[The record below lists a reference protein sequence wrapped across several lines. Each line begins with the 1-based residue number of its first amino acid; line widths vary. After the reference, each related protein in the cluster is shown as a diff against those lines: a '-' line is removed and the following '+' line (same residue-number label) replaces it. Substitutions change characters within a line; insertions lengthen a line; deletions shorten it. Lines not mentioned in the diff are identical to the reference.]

1 MGGGNVKKRKAAAA
15 AAVTVAAV
23 AGVVTGTA
31 FDSPMDLVPEIA
43 VTAEQQ
49 ADDDGAAV
57 VEQRKGPAARV
68 RQWALGL
75 PTAVRML
82 VAVPLWCFGWVLM
95 SAASLLWVGASPW
108 LARLLSWG
116 CLAVLL
122 MAVFAC
128 SVKAAFPEVPFR
140 KILRPGNVLFLLLAS
155 AVLCAAD
162 LALPT
167 MWKGYNAVSCTVWR
181 VGATALLAF
190 LCCME
195 LKRQGKRTVKKQA
208 ASVSE
213 RTAVELEAMRLADTV
228 CGNKKS

>member
-1 MGGGNVKKRKAAAA
+1 MKKRKAAAA

-31 FDSPMDLVPEIA
+31 FDSPVDLVPEIA

-49 ADDDGAAV
+49 ADDDDAAV
-57 VEQRKGPAARV
+57 TEQRKGPAARV
-68 RQWALGL
+68 RQWVQGL
-75 PTAVRML
+75 PAAVRML

-95 SAASLLWVGASPW
+95 SAASLLWAGATPW

-116 CLAVLL
+116 CLALLL

-128 SVKAAFPEVPFR
+128 SVKAAFPEVPLR
-140 KILRPGNVLFLLLAS
+140 KILRPGNVLFLLLTS

-167 MWKGYNAVSCTVWR
+167 LWKDYNAVSRTVWR
-181 VGATALLAF
+181 IGAAALLAF
-190 LCCME
+190 LCCTE
-195 LKRQGKRTVKKQA
+195 LKYQAKRTVRKQQTA
-208 ASVSE
+208 PVSK

-228 CGNKKS
+228 CGTRNP

>member
-1 MGGGNVKKRKAAAA
+1 MKKRKAAAA

-31 FDSPMDLVPEIA
+31 FDSPVDLVPEIA

-49 ADDDGAAV
+49 ADDDDAAAT
-57 VEQRKGPAARV
+57 EQRKGPAARV
-68 RQWALGL
+68 RQWVQGL
-75 PTAVRML
+75 PAAVRML

-95 SAASLLWVGASPW
+95 SAASLLWAGATPW

-116 CLAVLL
+116 CLALLL

-128 SVKAAFPEVPFR
+128 SVKAAFPEVPLR

-167 MWKGYNAVSCTVWR
+167 LWKDYNAVSRTVWR
-181 VGATALLAF
+181 IGAAALLAF
-190 LCCME
+190 LCCTE
-195 LKRQGKRTVKKQA
+195 LKHQAKRTVRKQQTA
-208 ASVSE
+208 PVSK
-213 RTAVELEAMRLADTV
+213 RSAVELEAMRLADTV
-228 CGNKKS
+228 CGTRNP

>member
-1 MGGGNVKKRKAAAA
+1 MKKRKAAAA
-15 AAVTVAAV
+15 AAVTVAAA
-23 AGVVTGTA
+23 AGVITGTA

-49 ADDDGAAV
+49 AEDEGAAV
-57 VEQRKGPAARV
+57 MEQRRGPAARV
-68 RQWALGL
+68 RQWVLGL
-75 PTAVRML
+75 PAAVRML

-95 SAASLLWVGASPW
+95 SAASLLWAGATPW

-122 MAVFAC
+122 LAVFTC
-128 SVKAAFPEVPFR
+128 SVKAAFPGVPLR

-167 MWKGYNAVSCTVWR
+167 MWKGYNAISRTVWR
-181 VGATALLAF
+181 VGAAALLAF
-190 LCCME
+190 LCCAE
-195 LKRQGKRTVKKQA
+195 LKHQAKRTVRKQQVA
-208 ASVSE
+208 PVSK

-228 CGNKKS
+228 CGTRNP

>member
-1 MGGGNVKKRKAAAA
+1 MKKRKAAAA

-31 FDSPMDLVPEIA
+31 FDSPVDLVPEIA

-49 ADDDGAAV
+49 ADDDDAAAT
-57 VEQRKGPAARV
+57 EQRKGPAARV
-68 RQWALGL
+68 RQWVQGL
-75 PTAVRML
+75 PAAVRML

-95 SAASLLWVGASPW
+95 SAASMLWAGATPW

-116 CLAVLL
+116 CLALLL

-128 SVKAAFPEVPFR
+128 SVKSAFPEVPLR

-167 MWKGYNAVSCTVWR
+167 MWKDYNAVSRTVWR
-181 VGATALLAF
+181 IGAAALLAF
-190 LCCME
+190 LCCTE
-195 LKRQGKRTVKKQA
+195 LKHQAKRTVRKQQTA
-208 ASVSE
+208 PVSK

-228 CGNKKS
+228 CGTRNP

>member
-1 MGGGNVKKRKAAAA
+1 MKKRKAAAA

-49 ADDDGAAV
+49 TDDDDAAV
-57 VEQRKGPAARV
+57 AEQRKGPAARV
-68 RQWALGL
+68 RQWVLGL
-75 PTAVRML
+75 PASVRML
-82 VAVPLWCFGWVLM
+82 VAVPLWCFGWALM
-95 SAASLLWVGASPW
+95 SAASLLWAGATPW

-116 CLAVLL
+116 CLAILL
-122 MAVFAC
+122 LAVFTC
-128 SVKAAFPEVPFR
+128 SVKAAFPEVPLR

-167 MWKGYNAVSCTVWR
+167 VWKGYNAVSRTVWR
-181 VGATALLAF
+181 VGAAALLAF
-190 LCCME
+190 LCCTE
-195 LKRQGKRTVKKQA
+195 LRHQGKRASQKRQA
-208 ASVSE
+208 APVSG

-228 CGNKKS
+228 CGTREP

>member
-1 MGGGNVKKRKAAAA
+1 MKKRKAAAA

-31 FDSPMDLVPEIA
+31 FDSPVDLVPEIA

-49 ADDDGAAV
+49 ADDDDAAV
-57 VEQRKGPAARV
+57 TEQRKGPATRV
-68 RQWALGL
+68 RQWVQGQPA
-75 PTAVRML
+75 AVRML

-95 SAASLLWVGASPW
+95 SAASLLWAGATPW

-116 CLAVLL
+116 CLALLL

-128 SVKAAFPEVPFR
+128 SVKAAFPEVPLR

-167 MWKGYNAVSCTVWR
+167 LWKDYNAVSRTVWR
-181 VGATALLAF
+181 IGAAALLAF
-190 LCCME
+190 LCCTE
-195 LKRQGKRTVKKQA
+195 LKHQAKRTVRKQQTA
-208 ASVSE
+208 PVSK

-228 CGNKKS
+228 CGTRNP

>member
-1 MGGGNVKKRKAAAA
+1 MKKRKAAAA

-31 FDSPMDLVPEIA
+31 FDSPVDLVPEIA

-49 ADDDGAAV
+49 ADDDDAAV
-57 VEQRKGPAARV
+57 TEQRKGPATRV
-68 RQWALGL
+68 RQWVQGQPA
-75 PTAVRML
+75 AVRML

-95 SAASLLWVGASPW
+95 SAASLLWVGATPW

-116 CLAVLL
+116 CLALLL

-128 SVKAAFPEVPFR
+128 SVKAAFPEVPLR

-167 MWKGYNAVSCTVWR
+167 LWKDYNAVSRTVWR
-181 VGATALLAF
+181 IGAAALLAF
-190 LCCME
+190 LCCTE
-195 LKRQGKRTVKKQA
+195 LKHQAKRTVRKQQTA
-208 ASVSE
+208 PVSK

-228 CGNKKS
+228 CGTRNP

>member
-1 MGGGNVKKRKAAAA
+1 MKKRKAAAA

-49 ADDDGAAV
+49 ADDDDAAV
-57 VEQRKGPAARV
+57 AEQRKSPSARV
-68 RQWALGL
+68 RQWVLGL
-75 PTAVRML
+75 PAAVRML

-122 MAVFAC
+122 LVVFAC
-128 SVKAAFPEVPFR
+128 SVKAAFPEVPLR

-155 AVLCAAD
+155 ALLCAAD

-167 MWKGYNAVSCTVWR
+167 MWKGYNTVSRTVWR
-181 VGATALLAF
+181 VGAAALLAF
-190 LCCME
+190 LCCTE
-195 LKRQGKRTVKKQA
+195 LRHQGKR
-208 ASVSE
+208 ASQKRQTAPVSE
-213 RTAVELEAMRLADTV
+213 RTAIELEAMRLADTV
-228 CGNKKS
+228 CGTREP

>member
-1 MGGGNVKKRKAAAA
+1 MKKRKAAAA

-31 FDSPMDLVPEIA
+31 FDSPADLVPEIA
-43 VTAEQQ
+43 LTAEQQ

-57 VEQRKGPAARV
+57 AEQRKGPAARV
-68 RQWALGL
+68 RQWVLGL
-75 PTAVRML
+75 PAAVRML

-95 SAASLLWVGASPW
+95 SAASLLWAGASPW

-122 MAVFAC
+122 LGVFAC
-128 SVKAAFPEVPFR
+128 SVKAAFPEVPLR

-155 AVLCAAD
+155 AVLCVAD
-162 LALPT
+162 LALPAV
-167 MWKGYNAVSCTVWR
+167 WKGYDAVFRTVWR
-181 VGATALLAF
+181 VGAAALLAV
-190 LCCME
+190 LCCTE
-195 LKRQGKRTVKKQA
+195 LKHQAKRAVKKRQA
-208 ASVSE
+208 APVSE

-228 CGNKKS
+228 CGTKKP

>member
-1 MGGGNVKKRKAAAA
+1 MKKRKAAAA

-31 FDSPMDLVPEIA
+31 FDSPVDLVPEIA

-57 VEQRKGPAARV
+57 TEQRKGPAARV
-68 RQWALGL
+68 RQWVQGL
-75 PTAVRML
+75 PAAVRML

-95 SAASLLWVGASPW
+95 SAASLLWAGATPW

-116 CLAVLL
+116 CLALLL

-128 SVKAAFPEVPFR
+128 SVKAAFPEVPLR

-155 AVLCAAD
+155 ALLCAAD
-162 LALPT
+162 LALPSL
-167 MWKGYNAVSCTVWR
+167 WKGYDPATRLVWR
-181 VGATALLAF
+181 VGSALLLAF
-190 LCCME
+190 LCFAE
-195 LKRQGKRTVKKQA
+195 LKWQGKRYA
-208 ASVSE
+208 AREEPASGRSF
-213 RTAVELEAMRLADTV
+213 VEEEAWRLADTV
-228 CGNKKS
+228 CPRR

>member
-1 MGGGNVKKRKAAAA
+1 MKKRKAAAA

-31 FDSPMDLVPEIA
+31 FDSPVDLVPEIA

-49 ADDDGAAV
+49 ADDDDAAV
-57 VEQRKGPAARV
+57 TEQRKGPAARV
-68 RQWALGL
+68 RQWVQGQPA
-75 PTAVRML
+75 AVRML

-95 SAASLLWVGASPW
+95 SAASLLWVGATPW

-116 CLAVLL
+116 CLALLL

-128 SVKAAFPEVPFR
+128 SVKAAFPEVPLR

-167 MWKGYNAVSCTVWR
+167 LWKDYNAVSRTVWR
-181 VGATALLAF
+181 IGAAALLAF
-190 LCCME
+190 LCCTE
-195 LKRQGKRTVKKQA
+195 LKHQAKRTVRKQQTA
-208 ASVSE
+208 PVSK

-228 CGNKKS
+228 CGTRNP

>member
-1 MGGGNVKKRKAAAA
+1 MKKRKAAAA

-31 FDSPMDLVPEIA
+31 FDSPVDLAPEIA

-49 ADDDGAAV
+49 ADDDDAAV
-57 VEQRKGPAARV
+57 TEQRKGPAARV
-68 RQWALGL
+68 RQWVQGQPA
-75 PTAVRML
+75 AVRML

-95 SAASLLWVGASPW
+95 SAASLLWAGATPW

-116 CLAVLL
+116 CLALLL

-128 SVKAAFPEVPFR
+128 SVKAAFPEVPLR

-167 MWKGYNAVSCTVWR
+167 LWKDYNAVSRTVWR
-181 VGATALLAF
+181 IGAAALLAF
-190 LCCME
+190 LCCTE
-195 LKRQGKRTVKKQA
+195 LKHQAKRTVRKQQTA
-208 ASVSE
+208 PVSK

-228 CGNKKS
+228 CGTRNP